1 MESFSLSTQT
11 QLEASK
17 DKEEMNIET
26 NHNLEA
32 QEPAVL
38 LTEAERTIQLLMQAA
53 DNLRQQL
60 TEKDTQISFLQ
71 DQYKAASTYVGDLR
85 SENAQLAASNATL
98 QSQVSAGL
106 ALIRNTFEKRVA
118 WLEDDAKAWRQTAE
132 FLREKDKLTN
142 DDVRKRASLLGVREA
157 EMQVLRAERAE
168 WRVRELEEHL
178 SRVIAEGGGHL
189 QAPDNASSPP
199 PSH

>member
-1 MESFSLSTQT
+1 
-11 QLEASK
+11 
-17 DKEEMNIET
+17 
-26 NHNLEA
+26 
-32 QEPAVL
+32 
-38 LTEAERTIQLLMQAA
+38 MQAA

-60 TEKDTQISFLQ
+60 TEKDTQISFPPGP
-71 DQYKAASTYVGDLR
+71 V
-85 SENAQLAASNATL
+85 
-98 QSQVSAGL
+98 QSRVHICRRTAFRKRTTRRFQHDPPIPSICGL

-157 EMQVLRAERAE
+157 EMQVLRAEVADGRMWRERAE